1 MPLIHGWIRYIFSF
15 LVLFANNCNRLRP
28 DLVLMQDNAPGH
40 AAALTIQD
48 LNDRNVL
55 SIFWPAYSPDLNSI
69 ETLWCIMKDY
79 IQRHFGEKLS
89 YDQL

>member
-1 MPLIHGWIRYIFSF
+1 
-15 LVLFANNCNRLRP
+15 
-28 DLVLMQDNAPGH
+28 MQDNAPGH

-48 LNDRNVL
+48 LNDRNVP
-55 SIFWPAYSPDLNSI
+55 SIFWPAYSPDLNPI